1 MSKIVAVDDEKM
13 VTSALK
19 TLFKIEGYSDINLFN
34 STKEALEFL
43 ADNKPDLIISDF
55 IMPEM
60 NGLEFLREA
69 KKLYPEVSMIL
80 LTGYADKE
88 NAIKA
93 INEVGLYK
101 YIEKPWDND
110 DLLMNVRNGIVSC
123 VAMAMIVWT
132 LMSEHP
138 DTGVLRILAVA
149 NTVFI
154 ALICGMLTYKNFRG
168 AVISF
173 RDNDIKGVLVSLMIC
188 LTAVGAGV
196 YFIAVR

>member
-1 MSKIVAVDDEKM
+1 MEFMEVCQISVIIALMVWVVVTLGIDVFSKKRHDSKDAQGKD
-13 VTSALK
+13 
-19 TLFKIEGYSDINLFN
+19 G
-34 STKEALEFL
+34 
-43 ADNKPDLIISDF
+43 
-55 IMPEM
+55 
-60 NGLEFLREA
+60 
-69 KKLYPEVSMIL
+69 KKR
-80 LTGYADKE
+80 
-88 NAIKA
+88 
-93 INEVGLYK
+93 
-101 YIEKPWDND
+101 
-110 DLLMNVRNGIVSC
+110 MNVRNGIVSC
-123 VAMAMIVWT
+123 VAMAMSVWT

-138 DTGVLRILAVA
+138 DTGVLRILAVE